1 LPSFDLDTIRFDD
14 PYFSLLVLSVVALG
28 TGIAFVALSQTLG
41 PKRYDPVKYSPYEC
55 GVDPI
60 LPENTRVSVKFYL
73 VAILFLL
80 FDLESVFVYPWAV
93 LYRELGVG
101 GFVEMA
107 VFIGLLLA
115 GLVYIWNKGG
125 LEWQ

>member
-1 LPSFDLDTIRFDD
+1 MPSLDLGSIRFDD
-14 PYFSLLVLSVVALG
+14 PYFSLLLLSVVALG
-28 TGIAFVALSQTLG
+28 TGVAFVVLSQTLG
-41 PKRYDPVKYSPYEC
+41 PKRYDPAKYSPYEC

-60 LPENTRVSVKFYL
+60 LPENSRVSVKFYL

-93 LYRELGVG
+93 LYRELGIF
-101 GFVEMA
+101 GFCEMA
-107 VFIGLLLA
+107 VFIGLLVT
-115 GLVYIWNKGG
+115 GLIYIWKKGG